1 MLSKSCQLLSL
12 YITHDLILLQGAVLG
27 PGEFFHGL
35 ALGGQQFFAGT
46 IGTWQNTIIVIIHN
60 YTSDQTYFAIGG
72 VSGAL
77 GRITGAL
84 AKTTTKLTL
93 DEEFQEERKRAGAKG
108 IGQGL
113 EGAAKVDFI
122 TLTIS
127 KNS

>member
-1 MLSKSCQLLSL
+1 M
-12 YITHDLILLQGAVLG
+12 G
-27 PGEFFHGL
+27 PGEFFQGL

-46 IGTWQNTIIVIIHN
+46 IGMWYIEYYYLSIIIHAPN
-60 YTSDQTYFAIGG
+60 QNCFAVGG

-113 EGAAKVDFI
+113 EGAAKVDLCHTNCLPKFMTFCNI
-122 TLTIS
+122 GGMGRSEWSCDTA
-127 KNS
+127 NQR

>member
-1 MLSKSCQLLSL
+1 MLDQ
-12 YITHDLILLQGAVLG
+12 
-27 PGEFFHGL
+27 
-35 ALGGQQFFAGT
+35 
-46 IGTWQNTIIVIIHN
+46 IIVV
-60 YTSDQTYFAIGG
+60 GG

-113 EGAAKVDFI
+113 EGAARVDFI
-122 TLTIS
+122 TLTVSQNIKTLYTFYNHIGCMGRS
-127 KNS
+127 EWSCDTANQR